1 MGLKLTQLA
10 AKPQLVKIT
19 IDDESIK
26 EKYGDELEF
35 WIYDRQ
41 PIDKFIK
48 IASTIANDYNSAVA
62 MLADLVLDEDGQPV
76 MKEGLTLPNDLV
88 SIVLHKI
95 IDYLGK

>member
-48 IASTIANDYNSAVA
+48 IYFIQQKF
-62 MLADLVLDEDGQPV
+62 GF
-76 MKEGLTLPNDLV
+76 
-88 SIVLHKI
+88 
-95 IDYLGK
+95 

>member
-10 AKPQLVKIT
+10 AKPQLIKIT
-19 IDDESIK
+19 VDDESIK

-41 PIDKFIK
+41 PIEKFIQ
-48 IASTIANDYNSAVA
+48 IASTISKDYNSAVSL
-62 MLADLVLDEDGQPV
+62 LADLVLDEDGSPV
-76 MKEGLTLPNDLV
+76 MKDGMTLPNDVV

>member
-1 MGLKLTQLA
+1 
-10 AKPQLVKIT
+10 
-19 IDDESIK
+19 
-26 EKYGDELEF
+26 
-35 WIYDRQ
+35 
-41 PIDKFIK
+41 
-48 IASTIANDYNSAVA
+48 